1 MFKRFRRQLQN
12 VVVVVKLITTLG
24 SEQWDSGWG
33 DDELKWNYEVNLT
46 ESQADANFD
55 VAWWIT

>member
-12 VVVVVKLITTLG
+12 VVVVVKLITTFG

-55 VAWWIT
+55 VA